1 MLLAFDIETEG
12 LDSSIHR
19 ITVASVYDPDRNIS
33 HTFNFVRGDEASFHA
48 EREGFLRC
56 LDEAPA
62 LCCFNG
68 VRFDIP
74 FIAKRYVI
82 CLSLSLSLSLALSL
96 SLSLC
101 L

>member
-1 MLLAFDIETEG
+1 MMLAFDIETEG
-12 LDSSIHR
+12 LNSNIHR

-33 HTFNFVRGDEASFHA
+33 HTYNFVADEKNYES
-48 EREGFLRC
+48 ERQAFLRC

-74 FIAKRYVI
+74 FIAQR
-82 CLSLSLSLSLALSL
+82 
-96 SLSLC
+96 
-101 L
+101 